1 MQKKEIQY
9 ANVYTTNPFSEQIE
23 EYKSKSF
30 KPERAI
36 HDIFTKGLDGVG
48 GIGVKNAN
56 SGKNE
61 LSKVA
66 RNLAM
71 PMSVQVSRQNSLERL
86 EPHNAK
92 PVIGDAQNQ
101 EE

>member
-71 PMSVQVSRQNSLERL
+71 PMSVQVSR
-86 EPHNAK
+86 
-92 PVIGDAQNQ
+92 
-101 EE
+101 